1 MDQRIINLYD
11 RFTHGGM
18 NRRDFLDQL
27 TLIAG
32 GAAAATAA
40 LTALQNNYAHAQ
52 IVSEDDK
59 RLRME
64 PTSFPSG
71 AGSIKGYLAR
81 PADSVKRP
89 AVIVIHENRGLNPHI
104 KDVARR
110 IALAGFVAY
119 APDYLTP
126 LGGTPADEDKARDL
140 FPQLKPAEVVANSR
154 AVVAGLKSHEGAT
167 GKVGAMGFCW
177 GGGQVNALAVAD
189 PTLDA
194 GVAYYGIQ
202 PKAED
207 VPQIKAPLMLHYA
220 GIDERINAG
229 IAAYEAALKQ
239 NNKTYEVFVYDGVNH
254 AFNNDTGGAR
264 YNKEAADL
272 AWGRTI
278 AFFKKNLG
286 EAPAAG

>member
-27 TLIAG
+27 TTIAG

-52 IVSEDDK
+52 IVQENDP
-59 RLRME
+59 RLKIE
-64 PTSFPSG
+64 TVSFPSG
-71 AGSIKGYLAR
+71 AGSISGYLAR
-81 PADSVKRP
+81 PADAVKRP

-104 KDVARR
+104 KDVTRR
-110 IALAGFVAY
+110 VALAGFVAFG
-119 APDYLTP
+119 PDYLSP
-126 LGGTPADEDKARDL
+126 LGGTPADEDKARDM
-140 FPQLKPAEVVANSR
+140 FPQLKPADVVANSR
-154 AVVAGLKSHEGAT
+154 AALAGLKARSDTT

-189 PTLDA
+189 PELGA
-194 GVAYYGIQ
+194 GVPYYGIQ

-207 VPQIKAPLMLHYA
+207 VPNIKAPLMLQYA

-239 NNKTYEVFVYDGVNH
+239 NGKTYEIYVYQGVNH

-264 YNKEAADL
+264 YNKDAADL

-278 AFFKKNLG
+278 AFLKKNLG
-286 EAPAAG
+286 DAPAAG